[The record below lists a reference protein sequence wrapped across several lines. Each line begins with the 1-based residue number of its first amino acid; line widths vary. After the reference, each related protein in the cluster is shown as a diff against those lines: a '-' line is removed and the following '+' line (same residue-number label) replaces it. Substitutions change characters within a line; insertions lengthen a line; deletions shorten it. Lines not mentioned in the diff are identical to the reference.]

1 MSYENKCCYISH
13 IIGKHSQLYDTTIL
27 NDIKEINIIKQ
38 FIYCNFPIYLEDNL
52 LIKNINLDI
61 KEHIWYKILNTEL
74 VELQL
79 IKPKV
84 RVNTEK
90 FLPKKEKFNIIYSA
104 IKNSNK
110 NNTTVET
117 ELQLFYNNINDDYIK
132 NLAYYMSLSS
142 YVFF

>member
-1 MSYENKCCYISH
+1 MEYLSKMKLSIKYEN
-13 IIGKHSQLYDTTIL
+13 Q
-27 NDIKEINIIKQ
+27 
-38 FIYCNFPIYLEDNL
+38 
-52 LIKNINLDI
+52 DI

-74 VELQL
+74 IELQL

-117 ELQLFYNNINDDYIK
+117 ELQLFYNNIDNNYIK